1 MLIDQWTSS
10 CYCQRECDGY
20 IKGTLS
26 RLCKATIRDIINDL
40 NTSFLPAT
48 FYYSSILCEA
58 VQPFQ
63 SHTSNPLASPAYLP
77 IIAMSSQKASTCCG
91 KSDVC
96 VCGKSPLWP
105 CQPLKDAT
113 DMSCAPCPATQAK
126 CSCGKQSALHCT
138 CEKAATEN
146 SVSGARCSC
155 RARPAGECNCE
166 RAGSE
171 NVRPT
176 GSACACGS
184 RPADACT
191 CEKGG
196 ASGVYDPANE
206 TDFTT
211 KK

>member
-96 VCGKSPLWP
+96 VC
-105 CQPLKDAT
+105 
-113 DMSCAPCPATQAK
+113 ATQAK